1 MKTPHL
7 PTFATSSP
15 LGSAVALEMAARA
28 RLAPLWRSKWP
39 PEPDRLRWGA
49 RNGRSNSLGSARAL
63 EIDRP
68 GCSKTMHLPTFPTS
82 LERSKWPVEPAG
94 TTKALEMAARTRL
107 ALTGRLI
114 WLGLAAIKHRAC
126 RRFRLRACLATLGRL
141 TLALEEPARLR
152 WA

>member
-1 MKTPHL
+1 MNNIYIYIYIYIDGLDIPGTNSLSWLSLAMKTPHL

-63 EIDRP
+63 EI
-68 GCSKTMHLPTFPTS
+68 
-82 LERSKWPVEPAG
+82 A
-94 TTKALEMAARTRL
+94 
-107 ALTGRLI
+107 
-114 WLGLAAIKHRAC
+114 
-126 RRFRLRACLATLGRL
+126 
-141 TLALEEPARLR
+141 
-152 WA
+152 